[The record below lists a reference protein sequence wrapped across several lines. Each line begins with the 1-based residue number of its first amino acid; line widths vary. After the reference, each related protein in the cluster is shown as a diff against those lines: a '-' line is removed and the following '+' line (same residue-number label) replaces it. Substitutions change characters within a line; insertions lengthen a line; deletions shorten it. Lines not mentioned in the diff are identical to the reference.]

1 MPNQQE
7 ITEAPRVDLAG
18 AKRLLDAGR
27 AIFVDVRSEGDYEQA
42 HVPGATSMP
51 LREIPRRYGE
61 LPRGQQLI
69 FY

>member
-18 AKRLLDAGR
+18 AKKFFDAGP
-27 AIFVDVRSEGDYEQA
+27 ASFVDVRSKAEYDQA

-51 LREIPRRYGE
+51 LREIPRRYDE